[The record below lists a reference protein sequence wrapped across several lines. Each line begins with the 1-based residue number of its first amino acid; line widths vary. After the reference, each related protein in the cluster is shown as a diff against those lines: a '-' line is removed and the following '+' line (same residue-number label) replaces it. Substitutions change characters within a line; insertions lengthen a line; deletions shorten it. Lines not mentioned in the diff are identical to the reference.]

1 MSACRKRAL
10 VDPFF
15 LVDQH
20 AVHDRDLAGGTAE
33 IDAAELEP
41 EPEGFAEAGPR
52 LAVACREFIG
62 MPLPCSS
69 LDAQQT
75 QTIAG
80 GNGSLF
86 FIGKLR
92 TLHRLRQRAANRHAC
107 DGEVTACDDVLR
119 TKQVDARAY
128 DAG

>member
-1 MSACRKRAL
+1 
-10 VDPFF
+10 
-15 LVDQH
+15 
-20 AVHDRDLAGGTAE
+20 
-33 IDAAELEP
+33 
-41 EPEGFAEAGPR
+41 
-52 LAVACREFIG
+52 

-86 FIGKLR
+86 FSGKLC

-107 DGEVTACDDVLR
+107 DGEVTASENVLR
-119 TKQVDARAY
+119 TSKSAQARMT
-128 DAG
+128 AG